1 MKKDAPKLSFGII
14 SSKDFFLK
22 LEAEYSDFNK
32 NAISARHAIN
42 CALTSW
48 HLTDWTFHEFF
59 AHLPEFADKEKL
71 IDKLDYK
78 ALKKISGLT
87 IYQDSLIKKCDGLK
101 YMRLIA
107 NGSKHCI
114 LRNSQIKEKT
124 VLYSGDFAFEDF
136 DRHDFDVDRFQILN
150 DKGDTIDFEDTL
162 VKTINFWRTY
172 IDELK

>member
-1 MKKDAPKLSFGII
+1 MKKENSKLSFGII
-14 SSKDFFLK
+14 SSRDFFLK
-22 LEAEYSDFNK
+22 LEAEYSDFDK

-71 IDKLDYK
+71 VEKLDYK
-78 ALKKISGLT
+78 VLKKISGLT
-87 IYQDSLIKKCDGLK
+87 IYQDSLIKKCNELK

-124 VLYSGDFAFEDF
+124 VLYSGDFSFKDF
-136 DRHDFDVDRFQILN
+136 DRNDFDVDRFQILN
-150 DKGDTIDFEDTL
+150 DKGSTIDFEDTL

-172 IDELK
+172 IYELK